1 MNKTPGGLIAE
12 WLKEELPYLV
22 NRKFETIRIPQDGKD
37 GKDGKDG
44 RDGKDAEPAKDGL
57 TGRDGKDGR
66 DGDDGVGIALIE
78 QRDEASFHIV
88 LTDESEYQ
96 IDLPR
101 TRRTTVVGGGAA
113 APAATTAGAHKFHY
127 EPLSGFDVLVNK
139 QTHKVQHVTNV
150 MVLSPEGV
158 VTELL
163 TTVFANQDVRLQSL
177 ISLNGFTAV
186 ISGA

>member
-22 NRKFETIRIPQDGKD
+22 DRKFETIRIPQDGKD

-57 TGRDGKDGR
+57 PGRDGKDGLQ
-66 DGDDGVGIALIE
+66 GDNGVGIALVE
-78 QRDEASFHIV
+78 QRDDASFHIV

-101 TRRTTVVGGGAA
+101 MRRMTIAGGGT
-113 APAATTAGAHKFHY
+113 AATGPHHKFHY
-127 EPLSGFDVLVNK
+127 EPLFGLDVTILK
-139 QTHKVQHVTNV
+139 THHKVQHVTNV
-150 MVLSPEGV
+150 MVLNPDGV

-163 TTVFANQDVRLQSL
+163 TTIFPSQDVRIQSL
-177 ISLNGFTAV
+177 VELSGFTAV